1 MDEDGDIVD
10 AFGIYFEN
18 KEKLVFGIWVNEGGR
33 YRKDV
38 IFIEMEN
45 IGRGVGFGWG

>member
-18 KEKLVFGIWVNEGGR
+18 KEKLVPGIWVNEGGR
-33 YRKDV
+33 YRKDAT
-38 IFIEMEN
+38 FTEMEN
-45 IGRGVGFGWG
+45 TGRGVGFGWG